1 MKEVIRKEI
10 TYDLGQIQAL
20 LEKGS
25 DPEQI
30 RILSDHTISDV
41 AAYKDMDMI
50 TITVLIYALYK
61 IYPFALL
68 EDKEQ
73 VLEHVSAAKVALAER
88 NLGEY
93 NAQIRTLYTFIQSK
107 SSSVKDHLESV
118 MQAARVKKGTVLLE
132 HGLTI
137 GQAAGLMGL
146 SNWDLQEYASKTAV
160 FEPTKETMLTSKRLK
175 IAYSLFNL

>member
-1 MKEVIRKEI
+1 MKDVIRKEI
-10 TYDLGQIQAL
+10 IYDLGQIQSL
-20 LEKGS
+20 LATGS

-30 RILSDHTISDV
+30 RVLSDHTISDV

-50 TITVLIYALYK
+50 TITVMIYALYK
-61 IYPFALL
+61 IYPFSLL

-73 VLEHVSAAKVALAER
+73 VLKHVSASKVALTSR
-88 NLGEY
+88 NLVEY
-93 NAQIRTLYTFIQSK
+93 NKQIKSLYTFIQSK
-107 SSSVKDHLESV
+107 SSSVKNHLESV

-146 SNWDLQEYASKTAV
+146 TNWDLQEYASKTSV
-160 FEPTKETMLTSKRLK
+160 FEPTRETMLTSKRLK
-175 IAYSLFNL
+175 VAYTLFNL